1 MMITEKQLR
10 KTQQVGIREFAW
22 RHTDSA
28 SGTKLFPVNAK
39 DDFTDVKEIKEIE
52 KLNRDVVRRFK
63 MTDGTDDDLEMI
75 SIQFGITIHRIVSI
89 LKNQADIEV
98 FPEVKKGARYT
109 AYGREKIVAYAAANG
124 SLKAAEYY
132 GICQATVMKYQR
144 EAPVYDR

>member
-39 DDFTDVKEIKEIE
+39 DDVTAMKDIKEIE

-63 MTDGTDDDLEMI
+63 MTDGNLFRT
-75 SIQFGITIHRIVSI
+75 
-89 LKNQADIEV
+89 
-98 FPEVKKGARYT
+98 
-109 AYGREKIVAYAAANG
+109 
-124 SLKAAEYY
+124 
-132 GICQATVMKYQR
+132 
-144 EAPVYDR
+144 